1 MNKIIHFR
9 EQARV
14 CTGLLSREVGAA
26 EKDSEGNH
34 RENTGIAGKG
44 AVMTCSKTKE
54 KANSQ
59 KWIMRTS
66 CWPSD

>member
-14 CTGLLSREVGAA
+14 WHGAALKEVGEA

-44 AVMTCSKTKE
+44 
-54 KANSQ
+54 
-59 KWIMRTS
+59 R
-66 CWPSD
+66 